1 MAPRTSDVA
10 DAQVGVVRGPVDA
23 DAQGAGDGVLE
34 RHAPE
39 LLHQQRHHFRRKPRA
54 DEEAGQARRGEE
66 KRQVAELLLEATLRS
81 TLGCFFA
88 ITESSPLSLEAR
100 GGNVVRQVR
109 VGCERTKKIG
119 LLQKSQRR
127 SPQLRVR
134 HVQVPRKHVQ
144 RSVPGQALQVTQP
157 NALVRRGRQ
166 ARPAPRVRRRA
177 VHPHDTARTSQHAVR
192 RLAAHSAPPSS
203 ARKHVRVARRLLAP
217 LRLAPSR

>member
-10 DAQVGVVRGPVDA
+10 DDAQVGVVRGPVDA

-109 VGCERTKKIG
+109 VGCKESTLKTQNLG

-127 SPQLRVR
+127 RPQPRVR

-144 RSVPGQALQVTQP
+144 RSVPVIFITRRYPTAADMRNMSCPEASVTESP
-157 NALVRRGRQ
+157 TCVTRTVS
-166 ARPAPRVRRRA
+166 PRIEKNV
-177 VHPHDTARTSQHAVR
+177 TSPVCFW
-192 RLAAHSAPPSS
+192 
-203 ARKHVRVARRLLAP
+203 
-217 LRLAPSR
+217 